1 MSQSPSPLNRSSL
14 TRALMAGAALAVLG
28 IALFAGLWVVLGSQ
42 GVDQAAR
49 LLLSLCIPPAIIAA
63 LLGAYFLLAQP
74 GRKDG

>member
-42 GVDQAAR
+42 GVDQTAR